1 MTLDIAVHKNLCV
14 KILKDIFSDS
24 TIGPYLGFKG
34 GTAAL
39 LFYGLTR
46 FSVDL
51 DFDLLNPDYADI
63 VFERIEAILKKYGKL
78 KDIKDKRFT
87 LLLVLSYEEKATLAE
102 NIKVEVNKRSFG
114 SRYVVKEYL
123 GISMKVMVKE
133 DMVAHKMLAMLNRLG
148 KANRDIY
155 DVWFFL
161 SNNWQVNKKLIE
173 QITGI
178 TYREFLENCITSLGN
193 MSNNKILDGLGLLLT
208 PEQKTWVKG
217 HLLNETIFYLKLA
230 QSNEA

>member
-1 MTLDIAVHKNLCV
+1 MTLNIAIHKNLCV

-51 DFDLLNPDYADI
+51 DFDLLNADHAQL
-63 VFERIEAILKKYGKL
+63 VFERVDAILKKYGKL
-78 KDIKDKRFT
+78 KDVKDKRYT
-87 LLLVLSYEEKATLAE
+87 ILLVLSYDEKATLAE
-102 NIKVEVNKRSFG
+102 NIKVEINKRSFG

-133 DMVAHKMLAMLNRLG
+133 DMAAHKMLAMFNRLG

-155 DVWFFL
+155 DVWYFL
-161 SNNWQVNKKLIE
+161 SNNWEVNKKLIE
-173 QITGI
+173 EIIGI
-178 TYREFLENCITSLGN
+178 TYKEFLENCITALSN
-193 MSNNKILDGLGLLLT
+193 MSNNRILDGLGLLLT
-208 PEQKTWVKG
+208 PEQKTWVKAN
-217 HLLNETIFYLKLA
+217 LLNETLFLLKLA
-230 QSNEA
+230 KSNEA

>member
-14 KILKDIFSDS
+14 KILKDIFGDPVV
-24 TIGPYLGFKG
+24 GPYVGFKG

-51 DFDLLNPDYADI
+51 DFDLLSAEHAQTM
-63 VFERIEAILKKYGKL
+63 FERIAIILNHYGTL
-78 KDIKDKRFT
+78 KDIKDKGFT
-87 LLLVLSYEEKATLAE
+87 LLFQLSYDEKAALAE
-102 NIKVEVNKRSFG
+102 NLKIEINKRPFK

-123 GISMKVMVKE
+123 GIAMKVMVKE
-133 DMVAHKMLAMLNRLG
+133 DMVAHKMIAMLNRIG

-161 SNNWQVNKKLIE
+161 SNNWVVNKKLIE
-173 QITGI
+173 EITGES
-178 TYREFLENCITSLGN
+178 YREFLEKCIVALSN
-193 MSNNKILDGLGLLLT
+193 MNNNRILDGLGLLLT
-208 PEQKTWVKG
+208 PQQKAWVKT
-217 HLLNETIFYLKLA
+217 HLLQETIFLLKLA
-230 QSNEA
+230 RSNEA

>member
-133 DMVAHKMLAMLNRLG
+133 DMVAHKMLAMFNRLG

-178 TYREFLENCITSLGN
+178 TYREFLENCITSLGS

-208 PEQKTWVKG
+208 PEQKTWVKA